1 MADISKKIT
10 RKSIKAKKKAAIKTI
25 KAQSKEKI
33 REVKMQYANNPERK
47 QAKALE
53 KEQKK
58 ALRIQKANAR
68 VAYNA
73 RQPKQYSLGED
84 LFNSISHGIGA
95 GLSCAAIVLLVLR
108 AVHYTGKS
116 GILVT
121 VFTLFAA
128 AMFLMY
134 MMSTL
139 YHALTPYGARKVFK
153 ILNRD
158 GIFLVLAGT
167 VSPFI
172 LLYVPGTL
180 GLVAI
185 AFAWAISVA
194 LVAVYSSLGAKFEKL
209 SEAITVLYAVIA
221 TLIFTVSPI
230 AQSISSYCKAFIAA
244 GTVAYLF
251 GFIFYFMKDRKWA
264 HSVFHIF
271 ALAGS
276 ILSFFS
282 IYNLIG

>member
-25 KAQSKEKI
+25 KAQAKEKI
-33 REVKMQYANNPERK
+33 REVKIQYANNPERK

-58 ALRIQKANAR
+58 ALRVQKANAR

-73 RQPKQYSLGED
+73 RQPKQYTLGED

-95 GLSCAAIVLLVLR
+95 GLSCAAIVLLILR
-108 AVHYTGKS
+108 AVHSAQKTPM
-116 GILVT
+116 LVT
-121 VFTLFAA
+121 VFSLFGATLFI
-128 AMFLMY
+128 MY

-139 YHALTPYGARKVFK
+139 YHAITPYGARKVFK

-172 LLYVPGTL
+172 LLNVPGTL
-180 GLVAI
+180 SVAL
-185 AFAWAISVA
+185 FVLAWVVSVA

-209 SEAITVLYAVIA
+209 GEFLVVVYGIIGVLV
-221 TLIFTVSPI
+221 FTVSPFANTI
-230 AQSISSYCKAFIAA
+230 GTVSKAFIVAA
-244 GTVAYLF
+244 AISYLF
-251 GFIFYFMKDRKWA
+251 GFFFYFMKNRKWA
-264 HSVFHIF
+264 HSIFHMF
-271 ALAGS
+271 GLAGS

-282 IYNLIG
+282 IYNLV

>member
-25 KAQSKEKI
+25 KAQAKEKI
-33 REVKMQYANNPERK
+33 REVKIQYANNPERK

-58 ALRIQKANAR
+58 ALRVQKANAR

-73 RQPKQYSLGED
+73 RQPKQYTLGED

-95 GLSCAAIVLLVLR
+95 GLSVAAIVLLILR
-108 AVHYTGKS
+108 AVHSSQKS
-116 GILVT
+116 GMLVT
-121 VFTLFAA
+121 VFCLFAST
-128 AMFLMY
+128 MFIMY

-172 LLYVPGTL
+172 LLCVPGNL
-180 GLVAI
+180 AI
-185 AFAWAISVA
+185 VLFAVAWAISVA
-194 LVAVYSSLGAKFEKL
+194 LVAIYSSLGAKFEKL
-209 SEAITVLYAVIA
+209 GEFLVVVYGVICV
-221 TLIFTVSPI
+221 LIFTFLPLGNAIGTMS
-230 AQSISSYCKAFIAA
+230 KAFIAA
-244 GTVAYLF
+244 SAVSYLF
-251 GFIFYFMKDRKWA
+251 GFFFYFMKNRKWA
-264 HSVFHIF
+264 HSVFHMF

-282 IYNLIG
+282 VYYLV